1 MALWWLGN
9 AVLLFVVVPA
19 VVVLL
24 ARLLGQVRR
33 LNKLAEQTLEHGVE
47 VAGALDGLPQLVET
61 KSLTAEARTV
71 VDRYRVALLRLVG
84 A

>member
-9 AVLLFVVVPA
+9 AVLLVVVAPA

-24 ARLLGQVRR
+24 TGLLRQVQR
-33 LNKLAEQTLEHGVE
+33 LNRLADRALEHGVG

-61 KSLTAEARTV
+61 KSLTAEARAV
-71 VDRYRVALLRLVG
+71 VDRYRSALLRLVG
-84 A
+84 P